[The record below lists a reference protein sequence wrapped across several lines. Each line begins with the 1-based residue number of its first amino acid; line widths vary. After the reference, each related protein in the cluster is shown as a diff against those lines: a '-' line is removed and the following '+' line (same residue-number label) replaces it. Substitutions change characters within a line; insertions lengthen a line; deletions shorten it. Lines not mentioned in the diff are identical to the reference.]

1 MDCNTALGYIEPFL
15 NNEMTDEE
23 KEGFIKHINS
33 CKDCRN
39 ELEFYYITYSVFD
52 ESDKDMDSN
61 NLDYIAALDRK
72 LRLSKKGVSR
82 RRMLRRFAIA
92 AIVIIFLVIAAV
104 LLFKG
109 SLG

>member
-15 NNEMTDEE
+15 ANELTDEE

-52 ESDKDMDSN
+52 ESDKDMDPH
-61 NLDYIAALDRK
+61 NLDYIAALDNRLK
-72 LRLSKKGVSR
+72 LSKQGLDR
-82 RRMLRRFAIA
+82 RRMIRRVSGA
-92 AIVIIFLVIAAV
+92 VIALLLIAV
-104 LLFKG
+104 TAFFLFR
-109 SLG
+109 